1 MTSLITSHP
10 IFMAT
15 TVISQSQHNFPPRRV
30 QLQLLRPTTRMLALS
45 IKSDHEIMRQQMV
58 ADEDESFAMKGGEG
72 PHSYAKNSIVQKG
85 LIDGSKRLINEA
97 ISKCFDPKEHI
108 HGDDEPSTPIC
119 IADLGC
125 STGPNTFCAMQTITE
140 AIESQFQSHGLA
152 SQIPEIQVL
161 FNDQVSNDFNT
172 LIKNLPQQRNYYA
185 TAVPGSFCGRLFPKQ
200 TIHLV
205 HSSAALCWLSKVPN
219 EITDSDSSAHN
230 KGRIHYT
237 DAPKQVVDAYAAQYR
252 KDMGNFLHARAQEV
266 VENGLMLLQ
275 FPLSNVVLDS
285 DVDPAK
291 VFELIGNCLMDMA
304 KVGVVSEDKVDSFNV
319 PLIYPPVK
327 DVKEILEGCDECF
340 SIEGMEI
347 LQFKNM
353 VSLPTV
359 QIFVSW
365 FRAALQGMIEK
376 HFGAEIV
383 DELFERFAE
392 KVKEFPD
399 IMDTDKLKLDVLFVL
414 LRRKTKNKPKAMAM
428 SNAHIN
434 GF

>member
-1 MTSLITSHP
+1 ITKCLPSCFTDGRAGIVAGRQP
-10 IFMAT
+10 ADALCLADIVEVLLDLNSGMKKDRGSCGCCCCCYCSKFAVFYFDFKDNSAAT
-15 TVISQSQHNFPPRRV
+15 MDLKTISSSGFF
-30 QLQLLRPTTRMLALS
+30 
-45 IKSDHEIMRQQMV
+45 I
-58 ADEDESFAMKGGEG
+58 GGYG
-72 PHSYAKNSIVQKG
+72 K
-85 LIDGSKRLINEA
+85 
-97 ISKCFDPKEHI
+97 
-108 HGDDEPSTPIC
+108 
-119 IADLGC
+119 
-125 STGPNTFCAMQTITE
+125 
-140 AIESQFQSHGLA
+140 
-152 SQIPEIQVL
+152 IQVL

-200 TIHLV
+200 TLHLV

-237 DAPKQVVDAYAAQYR
+237 DAPKQVADAYATQYR
-252 KDMGNFLHARAQEV
+252 KDMGNFLHAGAQEV

-275 FPLSNVVLDS
+275 FPVSNVVLDS

-291 VFELIGNCLMDMA
+291 VFELIGNCLVDMV
-304 KVGVVSEDKVDSFNV
+304 KVGVVSEEKVDSFNV

-327 DVKEILEGCDECF
+327 DVKGILEGCDECF

-383 DELFERFAE
+383 DEHFERFAE

-414 LRRKTKNKPKAMAM
+414 LRRKTKSKPKVM
-428 SNAHIN
+428 SMFNGHIN
-434 GF
+434 SF